1 MIKHLLL
8 VLINIYIS
16 YNLLGDKYMHNL
28 ISLYINKLSLNDV
41 FNFASKNN
49 ITLNNEE
56 AIFILDFIKKNWQ
69 EALANPDSL
78 KIDQYKSRF
87 SEENFNKI
95 KKLIIFYRNKY
106 AKYLI

>member
-1 MIKHLLL
+1 METKFKELTE
-8 VLINIYIS
+8 
-16 YNLLGDKYMHNL
+16 KQ
-28 ISLYINKLSLNDV
+28 
-41 FNFASKNN
+41 NN
-49 ITLNNEE
+49 V
-56 AIFILDFIKKNWQ
+56 LDFIKKNWQ